1 MGLFCSLSGFLIT
14 HKMEIEGDFTAEE
27 TSLVNVIENETL
39 VTKLAYN
46 YKVCRNAMKE
56 PVMYLTILFF
66 GIEGMMVP
74 NFLEFIYYYS
84 INELK
89 MSQFE
94 WGALLCCITV
104 YIIFSVMIY
113 SKFLRPIEPRTLVA
127 TMIFCFLF
135 SAIF

>member
-14 HKMEIEGDFTAEE
+14 SKLEIEGDFTAEE
-27 TSLVNVIENETL
+27 GSQVNIIENETL

-46 YKVCRNAMKE
+46 YKVCRNALKE
-56 PVMYLTILFF
+56 PTMYLTILFF

-89 MSQFE
+89 MS
-94 WGALLCCITV
+94 
-104 YIIFSVMIY
+104 
-113 SKFLRPIEPRTLVA
+113 
-127 TMIFCFLF
+127 
-135 SAIF
+135 